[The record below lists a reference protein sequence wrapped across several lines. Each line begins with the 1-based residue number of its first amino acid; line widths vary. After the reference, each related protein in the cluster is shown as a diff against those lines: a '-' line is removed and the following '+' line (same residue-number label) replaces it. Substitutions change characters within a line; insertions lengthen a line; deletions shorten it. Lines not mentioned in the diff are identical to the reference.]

1 MKKELENK
9 EKFRE
14 YQRMKME
21 RNKENELKKI
31 MSITDNKKA
40 SDKNEKVIY
49 LFILRILEKCLGHLD
64 QEGIMSQVL

>member
-1 MKKELENK
+1 MKKDVEWKNSK
-9 EKFRE
+9 
-14 YQRMKME
+14 KME

-49 LFILRILEKCLGHLD
+49 LFILRI
-64 QEGIMSQVL
+64 

>member
-31 MSITDNKKA
+31 MSLTDNKKA

-49 LFILRILEKCLGHLD
+49 LFILRI
-64 QEGIMSQVL
+64 